1 MADRSLDTLSIRPS
15 ANLQAPACTWWQL
28 QYPGSVMCMRLRI
41 KRRICAIGRS
51 VGARPATGKHGCQST
66 AYRFLAYYQVAL
78 RLGPRK
84 NRQTSTALTSV
95 SGALNAKPPE
105 VTTQIQK

>member
-1 MADRSLDTLSIRPS
+1 MPFLLIPNNSFSGGSWDRLNMHDALAEGRLSISMNPS
-15 ANLQAPACTWWQL
+15 LST
-28 QYPGSVMCMRLRI
+28 I
-41 KRRICAIGRS
+41 KS
-51 VGARPATGKHGCQST
+51 SPH
-66 AYRFLAYYQVAL
+66 RFLAYYQVAL

-95 SGALNAKPPE
+95 SGVLNAKPPE